1 MNVSDVDKTAFLC
14 EFYRFIHD
22 KNGVRVSKGEF
33 QSRVSIIKVE
43 YIFPMVISS
52 EFRMKHY
59 TLVRLNS
66 GMASVTDFLKFPI
79 FRKID
84 VFL

>member
-1 MNVSDVDKTAFLC
+1 MYPMWIKRHFQC

-33 QSRVSIIKVE
+33 QSRVNIIKVE
-43 YIFPMVISS
+43 CIFPMVISS

-59 TLVRLNS
+59 RHDDHREDTTHFNKGQIIEAQRIACTS
-66 GMASVTDFLKFPI
+66 
-79 FRKID
+79 
-84 VFL
+84 